1 MRGLKSILISWLIF
15 YLSSC
20 FQGAMAQT
28 WEKFFKQKE
37 TQREYLILQIGA
49 LKIQSR
55 LLTESASIF
64 RLGLGAI
71 SDWKELEKEIHASF
85 FDSHK
90 MLGLLSATQYDRL
103 VDSGLSPDYLLRKI
117 ESSRLKWIGVSVDA
131 GFQVGIGQIHTAMK
145 SQCLKLSDELELVL
159 GNQLEM
165 EDSDRARLIAGI
177 GEELTLIQKDLMR
190 VQLLASDRVRMNQQ
204 KSKWEKDQSIY

>member
-1 MRGLKSILISWLIF
+1 MRGLKLILISWLIF

-20 FQGAMAQT
+20 FQDAMAQT
-28 WEKFFKQKE
+28 WEEFFKQKE

-71 SDWKELEKEIHASF
+71 SDWKYLEKEIHSSF
-85 FDSHK
+85 FDSYK
-90 MLGLLSATQYDRL
+90 NLGPLGATQYDRL
-103 VDSGLSPDYLLRKI
+103 VNSGLSPDYLLRKI
-117 ESSRLKWIGVSVDA
+117 ERSRLKWIGVSVDA
-131 GFQVGIGQIHTAMK
+131 GFQVGIGQIHNAMK

-165 EDSDRARLIAGI
+165 EDADRAKLISGI
-177 GEELTLIQKDLMR
+177 GDELTLIQKDLMR
-190 VQLLASDRVRMNQQ
+190 VQVLATHRVRMNQQ
-204 KSKWEKDQSIY
+204 KAKWEKDQSIY